1 VRYVSCNS
9 PSNSSERVE
18 DQALPT
24 KESGNKL
31 NPQLEA
37 VERALFLFLAGVQ
50 LSHPLLQRLP
60 GPLGADAHLA
70 LFLDGLQAHARVA
83 ALLAQADEFVFEAL
97 ALALPVVHVRL
108 GAVGRRL
115 EVDEGFFEGG
125 GQLLLGEEVLLDCAD
140 AGFLFFDHLSHASA
154 GAGSVL

>member
-1 VRYVSCNS
+1 MHRKRLKDELFS
-9 PSNSSERVE
+9 
-18 DQALPT
+18 D

-37 VERALFLFLAGVQ
+37 VERALFLLLAGVE
-50 LSHPLLQRLP
+50 LPHPLLQRLP
-60 GPLGADAHLA
+60 GSLGADAHLA

-83 ALLAQADEFVFEAL
+83 ALFAQADEFVFEAL
-97 ALALPVVHVRL
+97 AFALPVVHVRL

-125 GQLLLGEEVLLDCAD
+125 GQLLLGEEVLLDRAD
-140 AGFLFFDHLSHASA
+140 AGFLFLDHLGHA
-154 GAGSVL
+154 GAGAGAVL